1 MTSPPSRKKQK
12 NAFCFRFGAC
22 LCVAQK
28 CILAWSHKHERT
40 RGRERVSENSAR
52 SAPLI
57 KRLKRRGKSLFLSR
71 LLRSL
76 SLKRPLRKNDSIFLL
91 PLPCV
96 GSSSRLLVYVY
107 FPSLFFSSRFSG
119 NSSRLRVSRYTRAT
133 NEKCDE
139 YSEEKEKRSAEI
151 REETRRMQLSALWG
165 FWFLM
170 QRTTKKDEA
179 SKKPSSFSRLAHFF
193 FGKVYTYYIPTY
205 QLVLITW
212 SLVFETQYWSV
223 WNNNY
228 IFGIYFRKNW
238 YNK

>member
-1 MTSPPSRKKQK
+1 MHPPKAADEYSTARSVPNNTHAIINATVVVVVVVLRDDSRLPFVVFVFVLLLLLTLLLLDDFSSF
-12 NAFCFRFGAC
+12 AEETEERILLSFW
-22 LCVAQK
+22 CVFVCCAEMYTRLK
-28 CILAWSHKHERT
+28 SHKHERT
-40 RGRERVSENSAR
+40 RGRERESERENSAR

-119 NSSRLRVSRYTRAT
+119 NSSRSRVSRYTRAT

-151 REETRRMQLSALWG
+151 REETRRMQLSAL
-165 FWFLM
+165 
-170 QRTTKKDEA
+170 
-179 SKKPSSFSRLAHFF
+179 
-193 FGKVYTYYIPTY
+193 
-205 QLVLITW
+205 
-212 SLVFETQYWSV
+212 
-223 WNNNY
+223 
-228 IFGIYFRKNW
+228 
-238 YNK
+238 